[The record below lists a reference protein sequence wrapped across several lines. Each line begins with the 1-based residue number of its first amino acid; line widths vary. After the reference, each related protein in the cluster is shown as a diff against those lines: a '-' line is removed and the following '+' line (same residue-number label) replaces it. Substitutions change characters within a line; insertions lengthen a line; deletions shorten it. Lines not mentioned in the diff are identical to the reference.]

1 MIESRKISLEVAALT
16 HLGKV
21 RPSNEDAVAV
31 AVAKDLVAAE
41 IFGPKR
47 FTLSGIHCVLMIADG
62 MGGHSAA
69 RVSFISTSATAGCIV
84 TRLPV
89 LSD

>member
-31 AVAKDLVAAE
+31 AKDLVAAD

-47 FTLSGIHCVLMIADG
+47 FTLSGIYCVLMIADG
-62 MGGHSAA
+62 MRGHSHGA
-69 RVSFISTSATAGCIV
+69 RKQDSA
-84 TRLPV
+84 
-89 LSD
+89 